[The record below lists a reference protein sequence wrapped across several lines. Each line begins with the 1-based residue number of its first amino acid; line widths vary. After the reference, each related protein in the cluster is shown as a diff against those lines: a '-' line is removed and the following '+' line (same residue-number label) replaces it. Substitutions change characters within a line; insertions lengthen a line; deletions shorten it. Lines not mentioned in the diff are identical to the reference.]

1 MGKLGKIAEEIKEL
15 KHGKDANI
23 PSAVMFA
30 FFDLVG
36 EAFKEV
42 DKSLDELKKANNIDV
57 KQVSSNN
64 LGTKVVEQTVQK
76 TR

>member
-1 MGKLGKIAEEIKEL
+1 MGKLGKIAEEIKDL
-15 KHGKDANI
+15 RHSKDANI

-36 EAFKEV
+36 SAFSEI
-42 DKSLDELKKANNIDV
+42 DKSLDELKKANGVDV
-57 KQVSSNN
+57 KQVASNN
-64 LGTKVVEQTVQK
+64 LGVKVVEQNVQK